1 MLIPIIFFSTFG
13 ILECN
18 LNPNSIDCSNYKED
32 VEKING
38 SGKLQV
44 KSNSPASVIEL
55 GVERLDV
62 VSFFFG
68 TLDNLKPNGLSSVNK
83 NYQYYQSIKISDEM
97 YLTNRTLPEYLL
109 TRYDT
114 KNFGTGSY
122 SVVGYEVNVQNLI
135 VFYSQAFGVT
145 FIVLL
150 FLTETSN
157 FIFKSLL
164 IICLGPANCDLIL
177 TSLNLY
183 PNPSIYS

>member
-1 MLIPIIFFSTFG
+1 MNIEIKKSIKPVKYDVAINIMEERLLDINSNKKSDLIW
-13 ILECN
+13 ILEHEE
-18 LNPNSIDCSNYKED
+18 IYTAGSNYKED

-135 VFYSQAFGVT
+135 VFY
-145 FIVLL
+145 
-150 FLTETSN
+150 LT
-157 FIFKSLL
+157 
-164 IICLGPANCDLIL
+164 ICQLKI
-177 TSLNLY
+177 
-183 PNPSIYS
+183 